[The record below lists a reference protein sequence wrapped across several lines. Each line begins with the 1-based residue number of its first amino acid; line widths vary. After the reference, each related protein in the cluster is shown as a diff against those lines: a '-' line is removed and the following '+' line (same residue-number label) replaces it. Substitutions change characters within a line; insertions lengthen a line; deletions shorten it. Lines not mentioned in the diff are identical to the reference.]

1 MEVLLILALLL
12 FAGAQERK
20 TAAVMEFSGSGIESA
35 EIQTLTSKL
44 GSELVKQDVFVILE
58 RAEMGLVLQEQG
70 FQQTGCTSAECAVE
84 VGQVLG
90 VQFIVTG
97 SIGKLED
104 MYYVETRLID
114 VGSSKITKSVDR
126 NVHGTLKDVL
136 ITALPEIASEL
147 SGKIV
152 PVNMTTSKSS
162 KEAPIKTVQPEIKK
176 KKRVVPILLSAVGVI
191 GAGVGAFF
199 IIQKKKDSG
208 EPELSTGQIQIT
220 IPAFK
225 GAFK

>member
-1 MEVLLILALLL
+1 MKMEVLLILALLL

-90 VQFIVTG
+90 VQFIITG

-104 MYYVETRLID
+104 M
-114 VGSSKITKSVDR
+114 SKR
-126 NVHGTLKDVL
+126 
-136 ITALPEIASEL
+136 A
-147 SGKIV
+147 
-152 PVNMTTSKSS
+152 
-162 KEAPIKTVQPEIKK
+162 
-176 KKRVVPILLSAVGVI
+176 
-191 GAGVGAFF
+191 
-199 IIQKKKDSG
+199 
-208 EPELSTGQIQIT
+208 LSTSEVRKSQRVWIEMFT
-220 IPAFK
+220 VH
-225 GAFK
+225 